1 MCFKDHYVPFKYY
14 GMIQW
19 KLSAYMDLYKDLVS
33 FYTNLCVR
41 VHFHDLFSQRKLSVY
56 SLQEGVCFQGEGVCF
71 QGEGVG
77 FYWADGVCFF

>member
-1 MCFKDHYVPFKYY
+1 MGFKDHYVPFKYY

-56 SLQEGVCFQGEGVCF
+56 SLQEGVCFQGEGV
-71 QGEGVG
+71 G